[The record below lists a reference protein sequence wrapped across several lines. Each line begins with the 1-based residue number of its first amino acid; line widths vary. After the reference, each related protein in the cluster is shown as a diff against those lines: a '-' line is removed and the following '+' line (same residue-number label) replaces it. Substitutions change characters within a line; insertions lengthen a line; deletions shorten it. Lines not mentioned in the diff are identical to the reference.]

1 MKQYK
6 IFSPTTMLCTNCSL
20 TGHQSKQCPQPITSY
35 GVIVFR
41 IKGPWN
47 QADELVSGA
56 LTGLENV
63 LSNIEYLLIQRRDT
77 IAFIEL
83 MRGKYRV
90 IDKEYIQQLIG
101 SMTKVEHTKLIS
113 QSFDH
118 LWEGLWGPP
127 IEGSHAYK
135 NEKEQAKQKF
145 ESITEV
151 LEECIKECQAP
162 WTSTEW
168 GFPKGRRDIGESEYA
183 CAMRELWEETNIYEK
198 DIYPIRNMDPIR
210 EIFYGTNGVQYCHK
224 YYIAYAPAGI
234 GEETIE
240 NAALTNEHITREV
253 GQVKWFSLND
263 AIQHIRPENTEKR
276 QLLLR
281 IHQILQKYCPLAVV
295 NPIMKTSV

>member
-101 SMTKVEHTKLIS
+101 SMTKEEHTKLIS
-113 QSFDH
+113 QSFYN
-118 LWEGLWGPP
+118 LLERLWGPTK
-127 IEGSHAYK
+127 EGSHAYK

-151 LEECIKECQAP
+151 LEECIKECQTP